1 MGWIKSHKLVVVLL
15 VVIVFLFL
23 KSYLNTPGFN
33 PLVIPTVN
41 QSKSYESATGLGYT
55 RSVGLDMAQSPSV
68 PSQPQAVN
76 SDRMVIQES
85 NISLLVTD
93 VNGSGNK
100 ILSFAKNNGG
110 YMVYAYYSRPAESP
124 FANISVRIPAN
135 KLDQALTY
143 FKSLAVKV
151 TNENLVGTDV
161 TQEYTDIEAR
171 LSTLRKTQVKF
182 EDILNKAIDVQDIL
196 AVQREIINLQDQ
208 IDSLVG
214 QQKAIAEN
222 AELTKITLYL
232 SADELALPYTPDNVF
247 RPNVVFKYA
256 VRSLIGTLTK
266 IAEALIWIAVYSP
279 VILIIIL
286 IYIFFKRFRQK
297 KINSKSPN

>member
-1 MGWIKSHKLVVVLL
+1 MNWIKSHKLVVVLL

-55 RSVGLDMAQSPSV
+55 RSVGLDMAQGSSAP
-68 PSQPQAVN
+68 QPQAVN
-76 SDRMVIQES
+76 SGRMVIQES

-135 KLDQALTY
+135 KLDQALIY

-208 IDSLVG
+208 IDSLIG

-232 SADELALPYTPDNVF
+232 STDELALPYTPDNVF

-256 VRSLIGTLTK
+256 VRSLVGTLTRV
-266 IAEALIWIAVYSP
+266 AEALIWITVYSP
-279 VILIIIL
+279 VIIIIIL
-286 IYIFFKRFRQK
+286 LYIFFKRRLK
-297 KINSKSPN
+297 KRNTATN